1 MPGSRVVLGLNGLRV
16 SAVGLRAMLAP
27 LPWAVSWGIG
37 PASLLGTSFGDGFW
51 FLKGQTLISLS
62 PELSRGLLW
71 VIQK

>member
-1 MPGSRVVLGLNGLRV
+1 
-16 SAVGLRAMLAP
+16 MLAP